1 MSIPLVIAGTTFNY
15 PQSGQDPNWAEEA
28 SSWAVAVT
36 EVLNT
41 LLGPGDILQTSVAIE
56 DGISVATN
64 INGLLFDSGTV
75 RAANVNYTIYRTSAG
90 EPWGHA
96 ETGVLYL
103 VFDDDE
109 SIGKKWS
116 LTQGPKNGDA
126 GVAFSIGDDGQIQ
139 YISTTIG
146 IGGYSGTIRFS
157 AKALTR

>member
-75 RAANVNYTIYRTSAG
+75 RAANINYSIYRISDSNPSG
-90 EPWGHA
+90 NA
-96 ETGVLYL
+96 ETGVIYL
-103 VFDDDE
+103 IFDDSLPE
-109 SIGKKWS
+109 GEKWT
-116 LTQGPKNGDA
+116 LTQGPKKLAAIVTGKFDKLNN
-126 GVAFSIGDDGQIQ
+126 
-139 YISTTIG
+139 
-146 IGGYSGTIRFS
+146 
-157 AKALTR
+157 